1 MTSTATLV
9 LFLPTAS
16 ITVASPG
23 PTVLLV
29 LSDGSRDGLRGALPG
44 IAGALLSDPVQGR
57 IRGGSKSLCARLPL
71 GRWPRYPTDRG
82 ESNPGFSQRAIHSI
96 DPQADRRPQP
106 IPNHACLDRT

>member
-29 LSDGSRDGLRGALPG
+29 LSDGSRHGLRGALPG
-44 IAGALLSDPVQGR
+44 IAG
-57 IRGGSKSLCARLPL
+57 L
-71 GRWPRYPTDRG
+71 GRLG
-82 ESNPGFSQRAIHSI
+82 VRAKGDLAH
-96 DPQADRRPQP
+96 
-106 IPNHACLDRT
+106 